1 MCRTFNSRRNIPMND
16 TTQILVTGATG
27 NIGRALV
34 AELMKEPSL
43 AHAVAASPNG
53 PSVAGAPGRALN
65 LLDPESVASAMQGI
79 KRLFLL
85 TPAHPEM
92 EAMTANAVQAAS
104 AAGVQH
110 IVRVSGAGADASS
123 DVAIAQLQGRCDQIV
138 IDSGIAY
145 TLLRPKNFMQ
155 NFTTFLRDMIRSGTM
170 YSSQG
175 EGRVPF
181 IDARDI
187 AAVAAKVLNEP
198 SAHAGRAYTLTG
210 PEALTNAQALA
221 EIERATGHKVSLVAI
236 SEEQAIEGM
245 RQAGMPESMVQVM
258 SSLNRVIA
266 AGWVAE
272 VTDDVPRLLD
282 RPATAWADFVAEHR
296 EVWV

>member
-1 MCRTFNSRRNIPMND
+1 MGNA
-16 TTQILVTGATG
+16 QILVTGATG
-27 NIGRALV
+27 NIGSALV
-34 AELMKEPSL
+34 AQLMQAPSPTDV
-43 AHAVAASPNG
+43 VAASPG
-53 PSVAGAPGRALN
+53 GQSMAGVPGRVLN
-65 LLDPESVASAMQGI
+65 LLSPDSAQAAMQGVE
-79 KRLFLL
+79 RLFLL

-92 EAMTANAVQAAS
+92 ETMTAHAVRAAQ

-110 IVRVSGAGADASS
+110 IVRVSGAGADPAS
-123 DVAIAQLQGRCDQIV
+123 DIAIARLQGRCDQIV

-155 NFTTFLRDMIRSGTM
+155 NFTTFLRDMIRTGTV

-187 AAVAAKVLNEP
+187 AAVAARVLLDP
-198 SAHAGRAYTLTG
+198 KAHAGKVYTLTG
-210 PEALTNAQALA
+210 PQALTNAEALA
-221 EIERATGHKVSLVAI
+221 VIAEHIGRPIQLVAI
-236 SEEQAIEGM
+236 SEEQAVEGM
-245 RQAGMPESMVQVM
+245 RQAGMPEPLVQAM
-258 SSLNRVIA
+258 SSLNRIIA

-272 VTDDVPRLLD
+272 VTDDVQRLLG

-296 EVWV
+296 SVWQ

>member
-1 MCRTFNSRRNIPMND
+1 MKDVPT
-16 TTQILVTGATG
+16 ILVTGATG

-34 AELMKEPSL
+34 ERLQTTPPSL
-43 AHAVAASPNG
+43 SVIAASPSG
-53 PSVAGAPGRALN
+53 QSVAGAPGRALN
-65 LLDPESVASAMQGI
+65 LLDPDSAQAAMQGVD
-79 KRLFLL
+79 RLFLL

-92 EAMTANAVQAAS
+92 EAMTAHAVRAAQ

-110 IVRVSGAGADASS
+110 IVRISGAGADPESEI
-123 DVAIAQLQGRCDQIV
+123 AIARLQGRCDRIV

-155 NFTTFLRDMIRSGTM
+155 NFTTFLRDMIRAGTV

-187 AAVAAKVLNEP
+187 AAVAARILREP
-198 SAHAGRAYTLTG
+198 QAHAGKAYTLTG
-210 PEALTNAQALA
+210 PQALTHAEALAVIA
-221 EIERATGHKVSLVAI
+221 EHIGRPIQLVPI
-236 SEEQAIEGM
+236 SEEQAVDGM
-245 RQAGMPESMVQVM
+245 RQAGMPEPLVQAM

-272 VTDDVPRLLD
+272 VTDDVPRLLG

-296 EVWV
+296 HVWQ